1 MKEENKNGQSPEKE
15 QLLSSLRNAEEMY
28 VFMSLCTKM
37 PYVLCDEETFDDEV
51 LLYYT
56 EEDAQREGKK
66 LIEQRIPIQI
76 AKIEKKQLLGFFS
89 SLYPM
94 GVNGLVIN
102 KNMESEAR
110 LQLGELVIRPNTE
123 DLPDGKV
130 WVENPQLHLTSL
142 YFMQEMRRQEKPE
155 LTEELKGLQEEILV
169 NYGRGRFI
177 VAVHKE
183 NGMPMLK
190 QKNGDAYQPIFTDI
204 LEFRKFNKEDQFKTM
219 AIEAKNVPKMLVN
232 EAKGVVI
239 NPYGVNL
246 QIPIV
251 RPEEPQEKKIVVR
264 LWKLCYNHDENKNKS
279 RVEVCALSAGWT
291 GSCQQDEK

>member
-110 LQLGELVIRPNTE
+110 LQLGELVIRPNTDE
-123 DLPDGKV
+123 PSGWKSMGRESAASPDISV
-130 WVENPQLHLTSL
+130 F
-142 YFMQEMRRQEKPE
+142 Y
-155 LTEELKGLQEEILV
+155 
-169 NYGRGRFI
+169 
-177 VAVHKE
+177 A
-183 NGMPMLK
+183 
-190 QKNGDAYQPIFTDI
+190 GDAQTGKAGTDRRA
-204 LEFRKFNKEDQFKTM
+204 ERSAGRDTGQ
-219 AIEAKNVPKMLVN
+219 
-232 EAKGVVI
+232 
-239 NPYGVNL
+239 
-246 QIPIV
+246 
-251 RPEEPQEKKIVVR
+251 
-264 LWKLCYNHDENKNKS
+264 LWKRQIYC
-279 RVEVCALSAGWT
+279 
-291 GSCQQDEK
+291 SCS

>member
-94 GVNGLVIN
+94 DISVFYAGDAQTG
-102 KNMESEAR
+102 KAGTDRRAERSAGR
-110 LQLGELVIRPNTE
+110 DTGQLW
-123 DLPDGKV
+123 K
-130 WVENPQLHLTSL
+130 
-142 YFMQEMRRQEKPE
+142 RQIYRSRSQRKRNADAQ
-155 LTEELKGLQEEILV
+155 TEERRCISADFHR
-169 NYGRGRFI
+169 Y
-177 VAVHKE
+177 
-183 NGMPMLK
+183 P
-190 QKNGDAYQPIFTDI
+190 
-204 LEFRKFNKEDQFKTM
+204 
-219 AIEAKNVPKMLVN
+219 
-232 EAKGVVI
+232 GVS
-239 NPYGVNL
+239 
-246 QIPIV
+246 
-251 RPEEPQEKKIVVR
+251 KI
-264 LWKLCYNHDENKNKS
+264 
-279 RVEVCALSAGWT
+279 
-291 GSCQQDEK
+291 Q

>member
-94 GVNGLVIN
+94 GVNGLLIN
-102 KNMESEAR
+102 SMGRESAASSDRSVFYAGDAQTGKAGTDRRAERSAGR
-110 LQLGELVIRPNTE
+110 DTGQLW
-123 DLPDGKV
+123 K
-130 WVENPQLHLTSL
+130 
-142 YFMQEMRRQEKPE
+142 RQIYRSRSQRKRNADAQ
-155 LTEELKGLQEEILV
+155 TEERRCISADFHR
-169 NYGRGRFI
+169 Y
-177 VAVHKE
+177 
-183 NGMPMLK
+183 P
-190 QKNGDAYQPIFTDI
+190 
-204 LEFRKFNKEDQFKTM
+204 
-219 AIEAKNVPKMLVN
+219 
-232 EAKGVVI
+232 GVS
-239 NPYGVNL
+239 
-246 QIPIV
+246 
-251 RPEEPQEKKIVVR
+251 KI
-264 LWKLCYNHDENKNKS
+264 
-279 RVEVCALSAGWT
+279 
-291 GSCQQDEK
+291 Q

>member
-1 MKEENKNGQSPEKE
+1 MKEENKNGQLPEKE

-89 SLYPM
+89 SLYP
-94 GVNGLVIN
+94 
-102 KNMESEAR
+102 
-110 LQLGELVIRPNTE
+110 
-123 DLPDGKV
+123 
-130 WVENPQLHLTSL
+130 
-142 YFMQEMRRQEKPE
+142 
-155 LTEELKGLQEEILV
+155 TEELKGLQEEILV

-251 RPEEPQEKKIVVR
+251 RPEEPQEKK
-264 LWKLCYNHDENKNKS
+264 
-279 RVEVCALSAGWT
+279 
-291 GSCQQDEK
+291 

>member
-1 MKEENKNGQSPEKE
+1 MKEENKNGQLPEKE

-94 GVNGLVIN
+94 GVNGLLIN

-130 WVENPQLHLTSL
+130 WVENPQLHLTAL
-142 YFMQEMRRQEKPE
+142 YFMQEMRRQKKPE
-155 LTEELKGLQEEILV
+155 LTEELKEMQEEILS
-169 NYGRGRFI
+169 NFQKGTYI
-177 VAVHKE
+177 VAVQEDKKV
-183 NGMPMLK
+183 PLLK
-190 QKNGDAYQPIFTDI
+190 QKDGSAFQPIFTDVI
-204 LEFRKFNKEDQFKTM
+204 EFQKFNREQKFKS
-219 AIEAKNVPKMLVN
+219 AVIEAKNLLKVLVP

-239 NPYGVNL
+239 NPFGVNL
-246 QIPIV
+246 QLPIT
-251 RPEEPQEKKIVVR
+251 RKTK
-264 LWKLCYNHDENKNKS
+264 
-279 RVEVCALSAGWT
+279 
-291 GSCQQDEK
+291 

>member
-1 MKEENKNGQSPEKE
+1 MKEENKNGQLPEKE

-76 AKIEKKQLLGFFS
+76 AKIEKKQLLDFS

-94 GVNGLVIN
+94 GVNGLLIN

-123 DLPDGKV
+123 DASGWKSMGRESAASSDRSVFYAGDAQTGKAGTDRRA
-130 WVENPQLHLTSL
+130 ERSAGRDTGQLWK
-142 YFMQEMRRQEKPE
+142 RQIYRSRSQRKRNADAQ
-155 LTEELKGLQEEILV
+155 TEERRCISADFHR
-169 NYGRGRFI
+169 Y
-177 VAVHKE
+177 
-183 NGMPMLK
+183 P
-190 QKNGDAYQPIFTDI
+190 
-204 LEFRKFNKEDQFKTM
+204 
-219 AIEAKNVPKMLVN
+219 
-232 EAKGVVI
+232 GVS
-239 NPYGVNL
+239 
-246 QIPIV
+246 
-251 RPEEPQEKKIVVR
+251 KI
-264 LWKLCYNHDENKNKS
+264 
-279 RVEVCALSAGWT
+279 
-291 GSCQQDEK
+291 Q

>member
-1 MKEENKNGQSPEKE
+1 MKEENKNGQLPEKE

-28 VFMSLCTKM
+28 VFMS
-37 PYVLCDEETFDDEV
+37 LCDEETFDDEV

-94 GVNGLVIN
+94 GVNGLLIN

-130 WVENPQLHLTSL
+130 WVENPQLHLTAL

-155 LTEELKGLQEEILV
+155 LTEEILV

-251 RPEEPQEKKIVVR
+251 RPEEPQEKK
-264 LWKLCYNHDENKNKS
+264 
-279 RVEVCALSAGWT
+279 
-291 GSCQQDEK
+291 

>member
-169 NYGRGRFI
+169 NM
-177 VAVHKE
+177 E
-183 NGMPMLK
+183 
-190 QKNGDAYQPIFTDI
+190 
-204 LEFRKFNKEDQFKTM
+204 
-219 AIEAKNVPKMLVN
+219 EADL
-232 EAKGVVI
+232 
-239 NPYGVNL
+239 L
-246 QIPIV
+246 
-251 RPEEPQEKKIVVR
+251 
-264 LWKLCYNHDENKNKS
+264 
-279 RVEVCALSAGWT
+279 
-291 GSCQQDEK
+291 